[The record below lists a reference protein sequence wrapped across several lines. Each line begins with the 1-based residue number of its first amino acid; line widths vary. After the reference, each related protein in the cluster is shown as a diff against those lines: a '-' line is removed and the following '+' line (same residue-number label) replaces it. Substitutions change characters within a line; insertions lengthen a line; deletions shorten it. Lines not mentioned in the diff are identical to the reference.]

1 MPTRCNPISPPTCNL
16 VQPHRT
22 FRGLAWKSIPSHWS
36 HPDPVR
42 ARNFTPICVTHL
54 TQADTVF
61 PPSQY
66 QEILHPS
73 ERRNF
78 PFPSVI
84 CPDMSFCY
92 LPLPIRTL
100 ITTSLHTPFMC
111 ISSLSI
117 VYPVSRYPIR
127 IQCPLNVVI
136 STCPFSPISNLI
148 QRQTTTNE

>member
-1 MPTRCNPISPPTCNL
+1 M
-16 VQPHRT
+16 VGDDVRT
-22 FRGLAWKSIPSHWS
+22 HTLLSIFDIIMSDTDIIIFLFVKLDSLS

-66 QEILHPS
+66 QEIPHPS

-111 ISSLSI
+111 ISSPFNSLSGLEI
-117 VYPVSRYPIR
+117 PHPNSMSS
-127 IQCPLNVVI
+127 QCGH
-136 STCPFSPISNLI
+136 FNLSVLTDI
-148 QRQTTTNE
+148 